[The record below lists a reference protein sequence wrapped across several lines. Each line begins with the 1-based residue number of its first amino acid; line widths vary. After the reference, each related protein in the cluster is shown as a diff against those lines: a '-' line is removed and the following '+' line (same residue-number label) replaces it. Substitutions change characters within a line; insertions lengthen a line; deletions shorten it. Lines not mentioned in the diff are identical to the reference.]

1 MPSVDTIA
9 QKLISLTNFQ
19 FNHKN
24 SNEISKDEWLN
35 GNFFKKESIAG
46 MLENKIYTG
55 LAQILEKYTKLN
67 RFSENYNLL
76 VSLRDSFWEK
86 YQINEDY
93 LQMGMLISGLRMEI
107 VHKFKGKKPELLR
120 PEYWLMANSAND
132 LAGMFKEKENFY
144 SAYGYYLASGKYSL
158 RFLQTLNTA
167 KDLEKN
173 YEKIKSCIGFLRDS
187 CEYRRDNYFFEEA
200 AAELAGRIAR
210 YKPKGEQFG
219 RLVKSLVI

>member
-1 MPSVDTIA
+1 MVQSIGTLA
-9 QKLISLTNFQ
+9 QKLISLTNF
-19 FNHKN
+19 NSTEKN
-24 SNEISKDEWLN
+24 AQDITNEEWINGKFFSKDN
-35 GNFFKKESIAG
+35 IAA
-46 MLENKIYTG
+46 MLEDKMYTG
-55 LAQILEKYTKLN
+55 LAQILERYTKLN

-93 LQMGMLISGLRMEI
+93 LQMGMLISGLRIEI

-132 LAGMFKEKENFY
+132 LAGMCKENEDFY
-144 SAYGYYLASGKYSL
+144 PASGYYVVSGKYSL
-158 RFLQTLNTA
+158 RFLQTLNSA

-173 YEKIKSCIGFLRDS
+173 YEKIKSCISFLRDS
-187 CEYRRDNYFFEEA
+187 CEYRRDSYFFEEA
-200 AAELAGRIAR
+200 AAELAERIAR

-219 RLVKSLVI
+219 RLLKSLQ